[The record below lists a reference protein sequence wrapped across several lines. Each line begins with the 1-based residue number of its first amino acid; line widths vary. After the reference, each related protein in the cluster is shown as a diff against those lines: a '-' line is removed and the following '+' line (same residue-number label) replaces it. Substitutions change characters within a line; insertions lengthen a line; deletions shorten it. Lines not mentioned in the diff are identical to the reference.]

1 MKLSIFLALSSSAVR
16 AFSPVG
22 YNAHTFRPTIISS
35 SQYKTML
42 KSTEDDIETA
52 ERELFEAEESKRKDE
67 AMTGLNEREKGEFQA
82 KKSDYDEMRAR
93 LRNRANSM
101 DMSQSLET
109 EQIISQAAERARL
122 GVDSSNSLN
131 DEGAAQLDL
140 SKVQAGIPKP
150 TDDSDLDPFSDDFK
164 DFTDEERAAYDPT
177 GELSFIEQFKVEI
190 DGVKWPSPGTVARQF
205 AVAIVTLAFMLWF
218 IISLDEFI
226 RSQYMSL
233 GLYPK
238 PEDTM
243 AEIERLGLGK

>member
-1 MKLSIFLALSSSAVR
+1 MLF
-16 AFSPVG
+16 FS
-22 YNAHTFRPTIISS
+22 YH
-35 SQYKTML
+35 
-42 KSTEDDIETA
+42 
-52 ERELFEAEESKRKDE
+52 RK
-67 AMTGLNEREKGEFQA
+67 
-82 KKSDYDEMRAR
+82 Y
-93 LRNRANSM
+93 
-101 DMSQSLET
+101 
-109 EQIISQAAERARL
+109 
-122 GVDSSNSLN
+122 V
-131 DEGAAQLDL
+131 
-140 SKVQAGIPKP
+140 
-150 TDDSDLDPFSDDFK
+150 DFK